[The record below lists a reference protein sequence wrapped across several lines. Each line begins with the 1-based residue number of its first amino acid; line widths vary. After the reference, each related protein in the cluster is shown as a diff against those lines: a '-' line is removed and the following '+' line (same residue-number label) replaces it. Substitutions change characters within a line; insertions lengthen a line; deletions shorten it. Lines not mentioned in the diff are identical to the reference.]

1 MPTPRPLLLVFFIAL
16 LGLAGQPAVAASQ
29 AGKVVYA
36 FGNVSAVDADGGS
49 RALSRGATFGPGDT
63 IVTKRGRAQ
72 LRFSDGGFAALQPNT
87 EYRIEDYHF
96 EGEADGNERS
106 FLNLIRGSV
115 RLVTGLIGRAN
126 KQNFRLR
133 TAVATI
139 GIRGTSGKI
148 THCEANCGERG
159 PGTSLAGYGGEWDL
173 NSGSFSGPVKPG
185 QAKFCNGASCFDIPG
200 FGQRS
205 EAGTE
210 DGGVLASSDD
220 EDDGTGGSGGG
231 AADDSEPVFQAG
243 VQVGEE
249 GPCVLGEC
257 AQADILVATDQVGA
271 VAFNDSRRD
280 GDTGAGEELGV
291 VLRNGEPVAVV
302 DIDDNTAGVP
312 EVFIATTDI
321 ASVRTA
327 VNGINEPGLREGLT
341 ALLDAIPASARETLA
356 SNPASVAAEDFG
368 LTSDGQLL
376 KGRWQDG
383 WLLEVEA
390 NPLTGIEDLVL
401 TELDGFRSTHFIFG
415 PDPGFV
421 PGSGL
426 ATYNFTGGTRSTSA
440 DGRTI
445 GAGVLDGNL
454 VIDFAARAGALQ
466 MRVRHATRLYDV
478 LGTLEFQSMHTFRDD
493 EVQALQGGIVYDVD
507 IEGFLAGPN
516 GQQAPRAAGL
526 SYVIDTPVDII
537 GVAGFGLGKFVAN
550 PFQPVPNGAYVA
562 FAHSF
567 EDASD
572 ELSSQAFDFIVDGVD
587 NLAFQQNGVVIDF
600 LTLAHPICDPDCFFE
615 ADQAAVV
622 LDGTGPNG
630 ATSLPTLGVS
640 WARFSPGYDVEHS
653 EVSNPLGSAHVIK
666 AEAPTS
672 VAAIPALG
680 SGQYGT
686 YNMLR
691 GGTRPTVLYET
702 NGQPATER
710 VGQLNTAQVAIN
722 FNTGDVNASF
732 AGSFPDGSGTALW
745 NLSGAPT
752 STCPGSAGC
761 FVRNQPIHS
770 LDLTGQVLS
779 SRISNPQAS
788 NVDCSD
794 GCFISGHTHFDL
806 IGANGPN
813 GVVGAYQARTDQAIE
828 PAFSLSGTYVLQ
840 GTVGAIPP

>member
-1 MPTPRPLLLVFFIAL
+1 MSTPRPLPLIVLAIL
-16 LGLAGQPAVAASQ
+16 LGLVVLPASAASQ

-36 FGNVSAVDADGGS
+36 FGNVSAVDADGDS
-49 RALSRGATFGPGDT
+49 RALSRGATFDAGDT

-205 EAGTE
+205 DAGGD
-210 DGGVLASSDD
+210 DGGTLASSDD
-220 EDDGTGGSGGG
+220 EDDATGSGG
-231 AADDSEPVFQAG
+231 AAGDSEPVFQAG

-249 GPCVLGEC
+249 GPCVFGEC
-257 AQADILVATDQVGA
+257 AQADILVATDQAGA

-280 GDTGAGEELGV
+280 GDTGAGEDLGV

-302 DIDDNTAGVP
+302 DIEDRPDGVP

-327 VNGINEPGLREGLT
+327 VSGINEPGLREGLT
-341 ALLDAIPASARETLA
+341 DLLDAIPASALETLA

-368 LTSDGQLL
+368 LTIDGLLL

-390 NPLTGIEDLVL
+390 NPLTGIDDLVL

-421 PGSGL
+421 PLGGV

-445 GAGVLDGNL
+445 GPGVISGNL
-454 VIDFAARAGALQ
+454 LFDFAARTGLLS
-466 MRVRHATRLYDV
+466 MSVRHAARTYNMF
-478 LGTLEFQSMHTFRDD
+478 GELEFQSMRTFRDD
-493 EVQALQGGIVYDVD
+493 DAHAIQGGTVYDVD

-526 SYVIDTPVDII
+526 SYVIDTPVNII
-537 GVAGFGLGKFVAN
+537 GVAGFGLDKFVAN

-562 FAHSF
+562 FAHGF
-567 EDASD
+567 EDTFD
-572 ELSSQAFDFIVDGVD
+572 ELNSQAFDFIVDGTD

-615 ADQAAVV
+615 ADQAAVA
-622 LDGTGPNG
+622 LDATGPGG

-640 WARFSPGYDVEHS
+640 WARFSPGYDVEHTD
-653 EVSNPLGSAHVIK
+653 VSNPLGSAHVIK
-666 AEAPTS
+666 ADVPTS

-680 SGQYGT
+680 SGQYGA

-691 GGTRPTVLYET
+691 GGTRPTVLFET
-702 NGQPATER
+702 NGQPSGER
-710 VGQLNTAQVAIN
+710 IGQLTSAQIGIN
-722 FNTGDVNASF
+722 FSTGDVNASF
-732 AGSFPDGSGTALW
+732 AGSFPDGAGTALW
-745 NLSGAPT
+745 NLSGAPV

-761 FVRNQPIHS
+761 FVRSQPIHS
-770 LDLTGQVLS
+770 LDLSGQVLS

-788 NVDCSD
+788 NFDCSD

-806 IGANGPN
+806 IGANAPN

-840 GTVGAIPP
+840 GSVGPIPPL